1 MYNNL
6 LKYRSTKIINISY
19 KNSIVSNHK
28 GISNCMRY
36 VRYYR
41 TPVLFLSHLTPNSES
56 STTPLIFICCI
67 RNYLLIISGILRN
80 LGDILGITFQV
91 ELWGY
96 L

>member
-6 LKYRSTKIINISY
+6 LKYRSTFHIRITLLAIIRGY
-19 KNSIVSNHK
+19 LIVRD
-28 GISNCMRY
+28 M
-36 VRYYR
+36 VRHYQ

-80 LGDILGITFQV
+80 TVDILGITFQV